1 MGSSDSPLVE
11 LLIVF
16 VVVYLLQLV
25 TAPAGLVGSL
35 FVLSAPLA
43 ENPWT
48 VVTSVYA
55 HGGIGHLI
63 SNAVSLVVFG
73 WPVARATTRIRFHI
87 FFLLTG
93 SLAGISQILFS
104 DVLAGVP
111 LLGFVASPGVLGAS
125 GGVFGVLGYLL
136 ASNRLSST
144 VAAMVTL
151 PLWAAVVGV
160 VVLAGVLTLAT
171 ASPGAALI
179 AHFAGL
185 VFGLGAGRLGLLR
198 DSGSR
203 LWRMN

>member
-16 VVVYLLQLV
+16 VAVYLLQLV

-55 HGGIGHLI
+55 HGGIGHLL

-73 WPVARATTRIRFHI
+73 WPVARATTRIRFHV
-87 FFLLTG
+87 FFVSTG
-93 SLAGISQILFS
+93 SLAGISQVLFS

-111 LLGFVASPGVLGAS
+111 LLGFAASPGVLGAS

-198 DSGSR
+198 DSA
-203 LWRMN
+203 